1 MKALI
6 GLLIP
11 LLLTSP
17 VIAEDMNA
25 TNLKGYQ
32 FSLLDI
38 EKNCV
43 AQRDGVANTLSIE
56 CKGANLNP
64 VRRSCEGYIN
74 GGLENVKLTCSGGLW
89 MLNTRC
95 KIMMRGAKKGEFNCK
110 I

>member
-43 AQRDGVANTLSIE
+43 AQRDGVANTLV
-56 CKGANLNP
+56 LNA
-64 VRRSCEGYIN
+64 R
-74 GGLENVKLTCSGGLW
+74 GLISTLFAAAVKATLTV
-89 MLNTRC
+89 
-95 KIMMRGAKKGEFNCK
+95 A
-110 I
+110 